1 MAQESE
7 KAEKDPG
14 KCKARA
20 EVDAALNQQG
30 WVSTLVSPKYKML
43 AASFL
48 LSKSPRVSPGACQ
61 QETNKKR
68 NAGKCSST

>member
-30 WVSTLVSPKYKML
+30 
-43 AASFL
+43 
-48 LSKSPRVSPGACQ
+48 
-61 QETNKKR
+61 
-68 NAGKCSST
+68 